1 MKSNILTVMKK
12 ELTRAFTDKRMLF
25 GTLLLPGLMIYIIYS
40 FMGDGMSNLFQPDE
54 TISPI
59 AVVEMPDSMKTL
71 FDSAQI
77 PYEVVSEEEVTSIQT
92 QIADKNANFL
102 MIFPE
107 NFDADVAAYEITSG
121 MAAPNIAIYYNSAD
135 TGSSSLYSQILTL
148 LNSYEATLINKF
160 DVNAGE
166 AAYDLA
172 KEEDL
177 GAMIYSSMMPL
188 LLLIFLFSACVSIGP
203 EAIAGEKERG
213 TLSTLLVT
221 PMKRSELAVGKI
233 LALSILAILG
243 AVSSTIGTLLSLPKL
258 MGGAMGSTI
267 AYTVT
272 DYIFLSLIIIA
283 TVLLF
288 ISIVSIISAFAKT
301 IKEAQT
307 YISPLMIVIM
317 VIGVTSMFGSFAD
330 SSLIYLIPVYNSV
343 QCISAIFSYEIV
355 QSHILIT
362 VASNIVYSGILAFVL
377 TKMFNSEKIMF
388 SR

>member
-1 MKSNILTVMKK
+1 
-12 ELTRAFTDKRMLF
+12 
-25 GTLLLPGLMIYIIYS
+25 
-40 FMGDGMSNLFQPDE
+40 
-54 TISPI
+54 
-59 AVVEMPDSMKTL
+59 MKTL